1 MSGAVEGVAL
11 AACPFCAG
19 TETGLYRPTEAREG
33 SGWHDWFVRCHQ
45 CHVESA
51 EYETEAEAVTAWN
64 TRTTPPAR
72 SYADAIEDAAKVAEA
87 YTEVNFEAAGDSVL
101 LDPVLRGKGFSAK
114 NMAESERQQIA
125 GLVHSSQAHA
135 GKHLAAAIRLLSQG
149 EKA

>member
-11 AACPFCAG
+11 LPCPFCAG

-72 SYADAIEDAAKVAEA
+72 SYADGDWVLVPREITQAMLDATCATEA
-87 YTEVNFEAAGDSVL
+87 DDRAMRNMWSEL
-101 LDPVLRGKGFSAK
+101 LYSAPK
-114 NMAESERQQIA
+114 PP
-125 GLVHSSQAHA
+125 
-135 GKHLAAAIRLLSQG
+135 AAIRLLSQG
-149 EKA
+149 GKA

>member
-11 AACPFCAG
+11 LPCPFCAS

-51 EYETEAEAVTAWN
+51 EYETESEAVTAWN

-72 SYADAIEDAAKVAEA
+72 SYADGVRDAADLALADSRMYADPEVA
-87 YTEVNFEAAGDSVL
+87 GSVYQL
-101 LDPVLRGKGFSAK
+101 S
-114 NMAESERQQIA
+114 
-125 GLVHSSQAHA
+125 
-135 GKHLAAAIRLLSQG
+135 AAIRLLSQG
-149 EKA
+149 GKA